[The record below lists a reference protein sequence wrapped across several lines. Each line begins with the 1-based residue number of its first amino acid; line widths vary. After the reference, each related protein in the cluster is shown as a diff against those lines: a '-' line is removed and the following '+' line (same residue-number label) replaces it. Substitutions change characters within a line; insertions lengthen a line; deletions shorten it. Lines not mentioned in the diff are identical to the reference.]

1 MIISKEDVFMNAPDV
16 LIPNGWTPPKKQD
29 DLLKIAKSILLEPS
43 GLTESEL
50 HDTFGV
56 MYAHHLDDADLY
68 FQHTR
73 NESWS
78 LEEGIVKSGSFS
90 IDQGVGV
97 RAIYG
102 DKTAFAYSDEINLPA
117 LMKSAKATRVIGP
130 SGGK

>member
-1 MIISKEDVFMNAPDV
+1 
-16 LIPNGWTPPKKQD
+16 
-29 DLLKIAKSILLEPS
+29 
-43 GLTESEL
+43 
-50 HDTFGV
+50 
-56 MYAHHLDDADLY
+56 MYTHRLDDADVY

-117 LMKSAKATRVIGP
+117 LLKSAKATRVIGP
-130 SGGK
+130 SGGKW